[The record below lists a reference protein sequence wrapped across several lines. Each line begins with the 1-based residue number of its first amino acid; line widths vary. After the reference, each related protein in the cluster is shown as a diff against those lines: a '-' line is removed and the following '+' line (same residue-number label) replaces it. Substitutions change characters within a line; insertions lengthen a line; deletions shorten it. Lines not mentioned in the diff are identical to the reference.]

1 MENKFIFFY
10 FLYIITFL
18 TTKQWPKRKRTSISN
33 KKKKKEM
40 FTKIKVMNLH
50 KTIEILSFSV
60 FLLFSFPW
68 VKESLIYLRS
78 QC

>member
-33 KKKKKEM
+33 KEKKEK

>member
-33 KKKKKEM
+33 KKKKEK